1 MDEMNELN
9 DPMLGRLTKQGDRSI
24 REAGFKRKE
33 NKWINFFE
41 CKNNLVSAEGERKM
55 ESELVDRD
63 HGHTNGRSRWN
74 WNNEVASQLLPCTS
88 FWRR

>member
-1 MDEMNELN
+1 MNELN

-41 CKNNLVSAEGERKM
+41 CKNNLVSAEE
-55 ESELVDRD
+55 EQ
-63 HGHTNGRSRWN
+63 GR
-74 WNNEVASQLLPCTS
+74 
-88 FWRR
+88 